1 MNENELETESHEFF
15 GTYLEN
21 RIVEL
26 HDPDFY
32 ENMIDECAHHLFD
45 DCVCS
50 GYITCDAVALDTN
63 EEYAAILFAEFRQTI
78 AAFAHVFHKM
88 MGLRR
93 RSYKHPKVHHY
104 VNVDKEDLDARLA
117 WIRGAY
123 QPAQRTPEWH
133 LFRHGLITAS
143 NIWKA
148 FGTEASIN
156 SLICEKCV
164 PMSSLRHRTAS
175 VDDGLEDEVLSTP
188 IIVPANPVSSV
199 APSSSITSVNT
210 QSPLHWG
217 VKYEPVTAMIYQKR
231 LNAELGEFGCIQHKE
246 HPFIGASP
254 DGIVI
259 TRDHPAYGR
268 MLEIKNV
275 VNREIN
281 GIPSMAYWIQMQV
294 QMEVCNLEECDFVET
309 VFKEYDYTEEE
320 KFYSNAKNRVYEYN
334 GVILYFIKRD
344 YSDSSPKYVYMP
356 MSGHSDL
363 DKVHVNAWI
372 EEQKQMIKEE
382 YVLFKRIYWYC
393 ETFSC
398 VLVHRSREW
407 FAAALPKV
415 REIWATIEKERIS
428 GCEHRQPKKKKVAIG
443 TSDASNASNRP
454 ASKCLIDLSTME

>member
-1 MNENELETESHEFF
+1 MNEIETESHEFF

-21 RIVEL
+21 RILEL

-50 GYITCDAVALDTN
+50 GYIECDAAALDTN
-63 EEYAAILFAEFRQTI
+63 EEYAAILFGEFRQTI
-78 AAFAHVFHKM
+78 AAFAHTFHKM

-93 RSYKHPKVHHY
+93 RSYKHPKAHHY

-133 LFRHGLITAS
+133 LFRHGLISAS

-148 FGTEASIN
+148 FSTEASVN

-164 PMSSLRHRTAS
+164 PMTRLKDRSAS
-175 VDDGLEDEVLSTP
+175 VDDGLEDEVLCS
-188 IIVPANPVSSV
+188 VPVVIAT
-199 APSSSITSVNT
+199 ATSVNT

-231 LNAELGEFGCIQHKE
+231 LNAELGEFGCIQHRE
-246 HPFIGASP
+246 HAFIGASP
-254 DGIVI
+254 DGIVV

-309 VFKEYDYTEEE
+309 VFKEYDYVEEDL
-320 KFYSNAKNRVYEYN
+320 FYANAANKVYEYN

-344 YSDSSPKYVYMP
+344 YTDSSPKYVYMP
-356 MSGHSDL
+356 M
-363 DKVHVNAWI
+363 HVPIEKSAVDAWI
-372 EEQKQMIKEE
+372 DAQKQEIKEE

-393 ETFSC
+393 EIFSC
-398 VLVHRSREW
+398 VLVHRNREW
-407 FAAALPKV
+407 FAAAVPKIRNV
-415 REIWATIEKERIS
+415 WATIEKERVS
-428 GCEHRQPKKKKVAIG
+428 GCEHRQPKKKKITIG
-443 TSDASNASNRP
+443 ASEN
-454 ASKCLIDLSTME
+454 KCLIDLSTME

>member
-1 MNENELETESHEFF
+1 MNEIETESHEFF

-21 RIVEL
+21 RILEL

-50 GYITCDAVALDTN
+50 GYIECDAAALDTN
-63 EEYAAILFAEFRQTI
+63 EEYAAILFGEFRQTI
-78 AAFAHVFHKM
+78 AAFAHTFHKM

-93 RSYKHPKVHHY
+93 RSYKHPKAHHY
-104 VNVDKEDLDARLA
+104 VNVAKEDLDARLA

-133 LFRHGLITAS
+133 LFRHGLISAS

-148 FGTEASIN
+148 FGTEASVN

-164 PMSSLRHRTAS
+164 PMSALRQRERTAS
-175 VDDGLEDEVLSTP
+175 VDDGLEDEVLSAP
-188 IIVPANPVSSV
+188 IAT
-199 APSSSITSVNT
+199 ATATTSVNT

-246 HPFIGASP
+246 HAFIGASP
-254 DGIVI
+254 DGIVV

-309 VFKEYDYTEEE
+309 VFKEYDYTEEDL
-320 KFYSNAKNRVYEYN
+320 FYSNAKNRVYEYN

-356 MSGHSDL
+356 MNSNSNL
-363 DKVHVNAWI
+363 DKTQVNAWI
-372 EEQKQMIKEE
+372 DEQKQAIKEE

-415 REIWATIEKERIS
+415 REVWATIEKERIS
-428 GCEHRQPKKKKVAIG
+428 GCEHRQPKKKKVPVG
-443 TSDASNASNRP
+443 TTSE
-454 ASKCLIDLSTME
+454 SKCLIDLSTME

>member
-1 MNENELETESHEFF
+1 MNELETESHEFF

-21 RIVEL
+21 RILEL

-50 GYITCDAVALDTN
+50 GYIECDAAALDIN
-63 EEYAAILFAEFRQTI
+63 EEYAAILFGEFRQTI
-78 AAFAHVFHKM
+78 AAFAHTFHKM

-93 RSYKHPKVHHY
+93 RSYKHPKAHHY
-104 VNVDKEDLDARLA
+104 MNVAKEDLDARLT
-117 WIRGAY
+117 WIMGAY

-133 LFRHGLITAS
+133 LFRHGLISAS
-143 NIWKA
+143 NIWKV
-148 FGTEASIN
+148 FGTEASVN

-164 PMSSLRHRTAS
+164 PMMRQRERTAS
-175 VDDGLEDEVLSTP
+175 VDDGLEDEVLCS
-188 IIVPANPVSSV
+188 VPVTIA
-199 APSSSITSVNT
+199 TSVNT

-231 LNAELGEFGCIQHKE
+231 LSAELGEFGCIRHKE
-246 HPFIGASP
+246 HAFIGASP
-254 DGIVI
+254 DGIVT

-309 VFKEYDYTEEE
+309 VFKEYDYTEEDL
-320 KFYSNAKNRVYEYN
+320 FYSNAKNRVYEYN

-356 MSGHSDL
+356 LSSNSDL
-363 DKVHVNAWI
+363 DKTQVNAWI
-372 EEQKQMIKEE
+372 DKQKQAIKEE

-415 REIWATIEKERIS
+415 REVWATIEKERVS
-428 GCEHRQPKKKKVAIG
+428 GCEHRQPKKKPIVVAG
-443 TSDASNASNRP
+443 N
-454 ASKCLIDLSTME
+454 SKCLIDLNEFN